1 VNFAGLNMTR
11 VILILVLPFV
21 IWAST
26 DSLKK
31 NSGINLEEV
40 SDFYKSIDQLE
51 VGFHQEIKLKDMK
64 SPIKLVGILKVSQPN
79 QIRWEILKPSHL
91 LVNLNEKE
99 IIVENGEGES
109 KTVQVFKRG
118 DMTLNKENKAL
129 ESMVG
134 WIKMDLNALKKD
146 YGVTQFAVNE
156 FLFVPYSKESSFF
169 QKLKMKVTKNKNIEK
184 ITLFEKSGDL
194 IEITFGKPKIKIKN
208 D

>member
-1 VNFAGLNMTR
+1 MTR